1 MIPAHPNPPM
11 NREEV
16 KHFQNEMTRRM
27 NGDFTPR
34 ERELAKNRNQ
44 VYQAVLKRNG
54 GKNPLFG

>member
-1 MIPAHPNPPM
+1 M

-34 ERELAKNRNQ
+34 EHELAKNRNK

-54 GKNPLFG
+54 GKNPLFGLRH

>member
-1 MIPAHPNPPM
+1 M